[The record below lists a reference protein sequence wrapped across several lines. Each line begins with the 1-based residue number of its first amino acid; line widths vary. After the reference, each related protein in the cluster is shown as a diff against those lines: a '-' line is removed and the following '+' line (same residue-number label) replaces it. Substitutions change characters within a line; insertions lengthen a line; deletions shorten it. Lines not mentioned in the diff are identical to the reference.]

1 MSMAAQALGI
11 AVIAAFLLLIRVQQK
26 KLLDYR
32 GDAQKAARDQRGQL
46 QSIDERLSARE
57 YWWRIVLFFLT
68 VLTLGAL
75 AAGIAAAMHNHMFG
89 N

>member
-1 MSMAAQALGI
+1 MVAQALGI
-11 AVIAAFLLLIRVQQK
+11 AIIATFLLLVRVQQK
-26 KLLDYR
+26 KLRGYR
-32 GDAQKAARDQRGQL
+32 GNAQKAARGERGQL

-57 YWWRIVLFFLT
+57 YWRRIALFFLT

-75 AAGIAAAMHNHMFG
+75 AAGIAVAMHNHMFG